1 MLGMRA
7 FKFLSRDGTSLVTGF
22 RWPAGDWVEVEGPL
36 GYCDNGIHA
45 CRLDDLAHWL
55 GPELW
60 LMELAGETLAAA
72 DSLVARKGRLVE
84 RLESWSGGV
93 AQEFADDCARQAM
106 LLAADAPSTAERAGD
121 AVVNAANGSV
131 AGAAYIAAAVAGEAG
146 SGARSGPLYEVSF
159 LSERTR
165 QASWIRDRLGLGY
178 G

>member
-7 FKFLSRDGTSLVTGF
+7 YKFLSRDGSALLTGF
-22 RWPAGDWVEVEGPL
+22 RWPAGEWVEVEGPL

-45 CRLDDLAHWL
+45 CRLGDLAHWL

-60 LMELAGETLAAA
+60 LMELAGETLPAA
-72 DSLVARKGRLVE
+72 DSLVARRGRLLE

-93 AQEFADDCARQAM
+93 AQEFADGCARQA
-106 LLAADAPSTAERAGD
+106 LALAVEAPSTAERAGD
-121 AVVNAANGSV
+121 AVASATNGSV

-146 SGARSGPLYEVSF
+146 SGVRAGPRYEDGF

-165 QASWIRDRLGLGY
+165 QSLWIQERLALADG
-178 G
+178 